1 MNPAKC
7 DALDYIHFLVA
18 AQRSFTCQEAAR
30 CQPEAPAAP
39 AHDAFTRL
47 LQWEPPDPAALGP
60 ETRELALPDAGI
72 LVLDDTTL
80 DKPYAKKREL
90 VTRPW
95 SGKHGQV
102 VGGINRLTLLWSDGR
117 ALIPCDFRL
126 YDKPWSGLTRN
137 DSFRPWLAAAKERGF
152 APR

>member
-1 MNPAKC
+1 MNPAEC
-7 DALDYIHFLVA
+7 DALDYIPFPVA
-18 AQRSFTCQEAAR
+18 AQRSFTGQEAAR
-30 CQPEAPAAP
+30 CQPAAAAP

-47 LQWEPPDPAALGP
+47 LQRNPPDTAALGP

-72 LVLDDTTL
+72 LVLDDATP
-80 DKPYAKKREL
+80 DKPYAKKRKP

-95 SGKHGQV
+95 RGKHGRV

-117 ALIPCDFRL
+117 ALIPCAFRL

-137 DSFRPWLAAAKERGF
+137 DHFRPWLAAAKERGF
-152 APR
+152 ALR